1 MLGSTHGTLTTDSR
15 RARAIACGEHPAQ
28 AVHGRPAGAGDLD
41 VSGRP
46 LYAAVPD
53 LDRFFRPE
61 SVAVVGASDTEGRPN
76 TGITRQLLAWS
87 ERVGARLHP
96 VHPTRESVFGIP
108 CAPSVAALPEQ
119 VDLAVLLLSD
129 PLPVIGE
136 LAEAKVKFAVAF
148 ASGFAETGAEGAAA
162 QERLAA
168 AVARADGLRLLGP
181 NTNLNA
187 FERFREDLDGPA
199 IALITQSGHQG
210 RPLFSLQELG
220 IRLSHWAPT
229 GNEADLETAD
239 FISYF
244 AERPEVGAIAAYVEG
259 LKDGRAFLLAADRAA
274 RRGVPV
280 VAVKVG
286 RTETGAR
293 TAASHTGKLTG
304 ADAVVDAAMRQYG
317 VIRVDGLDELQDT
330 ATLLARA
337 RRHRVPDSSASAP
350 SAPASSAPGSAMS
363 SPAASSPAVSRPA
376 LPRPEGVVVYSIS
389 GGTGAHFAD
398 LATEAGLPLP
408 TLSEAKQ
415 AELHQWIPDYLSVA
429 NPVDNGGHP
438 VGDWR
443 GPRILDAIL
452 DDPAVGVLICPIT
465 GPFPP
470 MSDKLAQDLV
480 AAAER
485 TDKLVCVVWGSPVG
499 TEAAYRETLLG
510 SSRVATFRTFANCIT
525 AVRAHLDHTRFTAA
539 YRSPFDEAPRS
550 PSPSFRKAQALMRP
564 GQQLSEHA
572 AKQLL
577 RAYGIRVPREQLVTS
592 AAAAVRAA
600 SLVGYP
606 VVMKASGASIAHK
619 TELGLV
625 KIGLTSASQI
635 RDAYRE
641 LTDIARYEDVSLDG
655 VLVCQMVERGV
666 EMVVGV
672 THDDLFGPT
681 VTVGLGGVLVE
692 VLRDS
697 AVRVP
702 PFGEDQA
709 HAMLAELRGR
719 ALLGGVRGAPP
730 ADVDALVEVV
740 LRVQRMALE
749 LGDQIAELDINPL
762 MVLPRGQGAVAL
774 DALAACR

>member
-1 MLGSTHGTLTTDSR
+1 MLGSTHGTLTTDF
-15 RARAIACGEHPAQ
+15 RARVEACGETPRA
-28 AVHGRPAGAGDLD
+28 AVHSSAAPSADDAVPVD

-46 LYAAVPD
+46 LHADVPD

-61 SVAVVGASDTEGRPN
+61 SVAVIGASDAEGRPN
-76 TGITRQLLAWS
+76 TGITRQLIAWA
-87 ERVGARLHP
+87 ERVGARIHP
-96 VHPTRESVFGIP
+96 VHPTRPTVFGLA
-108 CAPSVAALPEQ
+108 CHASVADLPEQ
-119 VDLAVLLLSD
+119 VDLAVLLVSD
-129 PLPVIGE
+129 PLPVIEE
-136 LAEAKVKFAVAF
+136 LADTKVKFAVAF
-148 ASGFAETGAEGAAA
+148 ASGFAETGGAGAAA

-168 AVARADGLRLLGP
+168 AVQRSGLRLLGP

-187 FERFREDLDGPA
+187 FEEFRDDLDGPA

-210 RPLFSLQELG
+210 RPVYTLQELG

-229 GNEADLETAD
+229 GNEADLETSD

-244 AERPEVGAIAAYVEG
+244 AEQPEVGAIACYVEG
-259 LKDGRAFLLAADRAA
+259 LKDGRSFLLAADRAA
-274 RRGVPV
+274 RNGVPV

-304 ADAVVDAAMRQYG
+304 ADTVVDAAMRQFG

-330 ATLLARA
+330 AALLARA
-337 RRHRVPDSSASAP
+337 RRPKAD
-350 SAPASSAPGSAMS
+350 
-363 SPAASSPAVSRPA
+363 
-376 LPRPEGVVVYSIS
+376 GVVVYSIS
-389 GGTGAHFAD
+389 GGTGAHFSD
-398 LATEAGLPLP
+398 LATEAGLTLP
-408 TLSEAKQ
+408 TLSQAKQ
-415 AELHQWIPDYLSVA
+415 DELHQWIPPYLNVA

-443 GPRILDAIL
+443 GRKIINAIL
-452 DDPAVGVLICPIT
+452 ADPSVGVLICPIT

-480 AAAER
+480 DAAEQ
-485 TDKLVCVVWGSPVG
+485 TDKLICVIWGSPVG
-499 TEAAYRETLLG
+499 TEDAYRTTLLG
-510 SSRVATFRTFANCIT
+510 SSRVATFRTFGNCIT
-525 AVRAHLDHTRFTAA
+525 AVRAYLGHHRFTAG
-539 YRSPFDEAPRS
+539 YRSPFEDAPRT
-550 PSPSFRKAQALMRP
+550 PSPSYRKAQALMRP

-600 SLVGYP
+600 GLVGYP
-606 VVMKASGASIAHK
+606 VVMKASGPQLGHK

-641 LTDIARYEDVSLDG
+641 LTDIARYENVPLDG
-655 VLVCQMVERGV
+655 ILVCQMVERGV

-672 THDDLFGPT
+672 TQDDLFGPT

-692 VLRDS
+692 VLHDA

-709 HAMLAELRGR
+709 RAMLTELRGH
-719 ALLGGVRGAPP
+719 ALLEGVRGAPP
-730 ADVDALVEVV
+730 ADVDALVEVI
-740 LRVQRMALE
+740 LRIQRMALE
-749 LGDQIAELDINPL
+749 FGDELSELDINPL

-774 DALAACR
+774 DALAICR

>member
-15 RARAIACGEHPAQ
+15 RARVIACGEQPSPV
-28 AVHGRPAGAGDLD
+28 VHGRPADVDDLD

-46 LYAAVPD
+46 LYADAPD

-61 SVAVVGASDTEGRPN
+61 SVAVVGASDAEGRPN
-76 TGITRQLLAWS
+76 TGITRQLIAWA

-96 VHPTRESVFGIP
+96 VHPTRQSVFGIP
-108 CAPSVAALPEQ
+108 CSPSLADLPEQ
-119 VDLAVLLLSD
+119 VDLAVLLVGD

-162 QERLAA
+162 QAHLAA
-168 AVARADGLRLLGP
+168 AVRHAGLRLLGP

-187 FERFREDLDGPA
+187 FEKFRDDLDGPA

-210 RPLFSLQELG
+210 RPVFAMQELG
-220 IRLSHWAPT
+220 VRLSHWAPT

-244 AERPEVGAIAAYVEG
+244 SEQPEIGAIACYVEG
-259 LKDGRAFLLAADRAA
+259 LKDGRSFLLAADRAA

-304 ADAVVDAAMRQYG
+304 ADTVVDAAMRQYG

-330 ATLLARA
+330 AALLARA
-337 RRHRVPDSSASAP
+337 RAP
-350 SAPASSAPGSAMS
+350 RA
-363 SPAASSPAVSRPA
+363 
-376 LPRPEGVVVYSIS
+376 EGVVVYSIS

-398 LATEAGLPLP
+398 LATAAGLPLP
-408 TLSEAKQ
+408 NLSAPKQ
-415 AELHQWIPDYLSVA
+415 AELHQWIPEYLSVT

-443 GPRILDAIL
+443 GRKIIDAIL
-452 DDPAVGVLICPIT
+452 ADPEVGVLICPIT

-480 AAAER
+480 DAAEQ

-510 SSRVATFRTFANCIT
+510 SSKVATFRTFANCIT
-525 AVRAHLDHTRFTAA
+525 AVRAYLDHHRFVAS
-539 YRSPFDEAPRS
+539 YRSPFDEAPRT
-550 PSPSFRKAQALMRP
+550 PSPSFRKTQALMRP

-606 VVMKASGASIAHK
+606 VVMKASGAQIAHK

-625 KIGLTSASQI
+625 KIGLTSASQV

-641 LTDIARYEDVSLDG
+641 LTDIARYEGISLDG

-672 THDDLFGPT
+672 THDQLFGPT

-692 VLRDS
+692 VLRDA

-709 HAMLAELRGR
+709 RGMLGELRGR
-719 ALLGGVRGAPP
+719 ALLEGVRGGPP
-730 ADVDALVEVV
+730 VDVDALVEVV
-740 LRVQRMALE
+740 MRVQRMALE
-749 LGDQIAELDINPL
+749 LGDDIAELDINPL

-774 DALAACR
+774 DALVVCR

>member
-1 MLGSTHGTLTTDSR
+1 MLGSTHGTFTTDPR
-15 RARAIACGEHPAQ
+15 RAHVVACGELPPN
-28 AVHGRPAGAGDLD
+28 AVHGRAVTADDLD

-46 LYAAVPD
+46 LYSGVPD
-53 LDRFFRPE
+53 LDRFFRPA
-61 SVAVVGASDTEGRPN
+61 SVAVVGASDAEGRPN
-76 TGITRQLLAWS
+76 TGITRQLIAWA

-96 VHPTRESVFGIP
+96 VHPTRRSVFGLT
-108 CAPSVAALPEQ
+108 CFPSVADLPEQ
-119 VDLAVLLLSD
+119 VDLAVLLVGD
-129 PLPVIGE
+129 PLPVIE
-136 LAEAKVKFAVAF
+136 QLAEEKVRFAVAF
-148 ASGFAETGAEGAAA
+148 ASGFAETGEEGAAA

-168 AVARADGLRLLGP
+168 AVQRSGLRLLGP

-187 FERFREDLDGPA
+187 FEEFREDLEGPA

-210 RPLFSLQELG
+210 RPVFTMQELG
-220 IRLSHWAPT
+220 VRLSHWAPT

-244 AERPEVGAIAAYVEG
+244 AERPEVGAIACYVEG

-293 TAASHTGKLTG
+293 MAASHTGKLTG
-304 ADAVVDAAMRQYG
+304 ADTVVDAAMRQFG

-330 ATLLARA
+330 AACLARA
-337 RRHRVPDSSASAP
+337 RKPKAD
-350 SAPASSAPGSAMS
+350 
-363 SPAASSPAVSRPA
+363 
-376 LPRPEGVVVYSIS
+376 GVVVYSIS
-389 GGTGAHFAD
+389 GGTGAHFSD
-398 LATEAGLPLP
+398 LAAEAGLSLP
-408 TLSEAKQ
+408 TLSAAKQ
-415 AELHQWIPDYLSVA
+415 AELHQWIPEYLNVA

-443 GPRILDAIL
+443 GRKIIDAIL
-452 DDPAVGVLICPIT
+452 DDPEVGVLICPIT

-480 AAAER
+480 DAAEQ

-499 TEAAYRETLLG
+499 TEDAYRTTLLG

-525 AVRAHLDHTRFTAA
+525 AVRAHLDHHRFTAH
-539 YRSPFDEAPRS
+539 YRSPFDEAPRT

-600 SLVGYP
+600 GLVGYP
-606 VVMKASGASIAHK
+606 VVMKASGAQLAHK

-625 KIGLTSASQI
+625 KIGLTSASQV

-641 LTDIARYEDVSLDG
+641 LTDIARYEGVDLDG
-655 VLVCQMVERGV
+655 ILVCQMVERGV

-672 THDDLFGPT
+672 THDPLFGPT

-692 VLRDS
+692 VLRDA

-709 HAMLAELRGR
+709 KAMLSELRGR
-719 ALLGGVRGAPP
+719 ALLDGVRGAAP
-730 ADVDALVEVV
+730 ADIDALVEVV

-749 LGDQIAELDINPL
+749 LGDDIAELDINPL

-774 DALAACR
+774 DALAICR

>member
-28 AVHGRPAGAGDLD
+28 AVHGRPAEAGDLD

-46 LYAAVPD
+46 LYADVPD

-108 CAPSVAALPEQ
+108 CAPSVADLPEQ
-119 VDLAVLLLSD
+119 VDLAVLLVSD
-129 PLPVIGE
+129 PLPLIDE

-187 FERFREDLDGPA
+187 FERFRDDLDGPA

-210 RPLFSLQELG
+210 RPVFSLQELG

-304 ADAVVDAAMRQYG
+304 ADAVVDAAMRQFG

-337 RRHRVPDSSASAP
+337 RRPR
-350 SAPASSAPGSAMS
+350 APG
-363 SPAASSPAVSRPA
+363 PAT
-376 LPRPEGVVVYSIS
+376 PRAEGVVVYSIS

-415 AELHQWIPDYLSVA
+415 AELHQWIPDYLNVA

-525 AVRAHLDHTRFTAA
+525 AVRAHLDHTRFTSA

-550 PSPSFRKAQALMRP
+550 PSPSFRKAKALMRP

-606 VVMKASGASIAHK
+606 MVMKASGARIAHK

-625 KIGLTSASQI
+625 KVGLTSASQI

-702 PFGEDQA
+702 PFAEDQA

-719 ALLGGVRGAPP
+719 ALLDGVRGAPP

-749 LGDQIAELDINPL
+749 LGDEIAELDINPL

-774 DALAACR
+774 DALAVCR

>member
-1 MLGSTHGTLTTDSR
+1 MLGSTHGTLTTDF
-15 RARAIACGEHPAQ
+15 RARVVACGEQPAPG
-28 AVHGRPAGAGDLD
+28 AVHGRAAGEGDLD

-46 LYAAVPD
+46 LYADVPD

-61 SVAVVGASDTEGRPN
+61 SVAVVGASDAEGRPN
-76 TGITRQLLAWS
+76 TGITRQLIGWAQ
-87 ERVGARLHP
+87 RVGARIHP
-96 VHPTRESVFGIP
+96 VHPTRESVFGLP
-108 CAPSVAALPEQ
+108 CVPSVSDLPEQ
-119 VDLAVLLLSD
+119 VDLAVLLVGD
-129 PLPVIGE
+129 PLPVIEE

-148 ASGFAETGAEGAAA
+148 ASGFAETGEQGAAA
-162 QERLAA
+162 QDRLAT
-168 AVARADGLRLLGP
+168 AVKRSGLRLLGP

-187 FERFREDLDGPA
+187 FEKFRDDLDGPA

-210 RPLFSLQELG
+210 RPVFTLQELG
-220 IRLSHWAPT
+220 VRLSHWAPT
-229 GNEADLETAD
+229 GNEADLETSD

-244 AERPEVGAIAAYVEG
+244 AERPEVGAIACYVEG
-259 LKDGRAFLLAADRAA
+259 LKDGRSFLLAADRAA
-274 RRGVPV
+274 RAGVPV

-286 RTETGAR
+286 RTEAGAR
-293 TAASHTGKLTG
+293 MAASHTGKLTG
-304 ADAVVDAAMRQYG
+304 ADDVVDAAMRQYG
-317 VIRVDGLDELQDT
+317 VIRVDGLDQLQDT
-330 ATLLARA
+330 AALLARA
-337 RRHRVPDSSASAP
+337 RKPLAD
-350 SAPASSAPGSAMS
+350 
-363 SPAASSPAVSRPA
+363 
-376 LPRPEGVVVYSIS
+376 GVVVYSIS
-389 GGTGAHFAD
+389 GGTGAHFSD
-398 LATEAGLPLP
+398 LATAAGLHLP
-408 TLSEAKQ
+408 TLSPAKQ
-415 AELHQWIPDYLSVA
+415 DQLHEWIPDYLNVA

-443 GPRILDAIL
+443 GRKIIDAIL
-452 DDPAVGVLICPIT
+452 ADPSVGVLICPIT

-480 AAAER
+480 DAAEQ
-485 TDKLVCVVWGSPVG
+485 TDKLVCVVWGSPLG

-510 SSRVATFRTFANCIT
+510 SDRVATFRTFANCIG
-525 AVRAHLDHTRFTAA
+525 AVRAYLSHHRFTTG
-539 YRSPFDEAPRS
+539 YRSPFDEAPRV

-600 SLVGYP
+600 GLVGYP
-606 VVMKASGASIAHK
+606 VVMKASGARLAHK

-625 KIGLTSASQI
+625 KVGLTSASQI

-641 LTDIARYEDVSLDG
+641 LTDVARYEGVDLDG
-655 VLVCQMVERGV
+655 ILVCQMVERGV

-672 THDDLFGPT
+672 SHDSLFGPT

-692 VLRDS
+692 VLGDS

-702 PFGEDQA
+702 PFGEQQA
-709 HAMLAELRGR
+709 RDMLGELRGR
-719 ALLGGVRGAPP
+719 ALLEGVRGGPP
-730 ADVDALVEVV
+730 LDVDALVEVV

-749 LGDQIAELDINPL
+749 LGGELAELDINPI

-774 DALAACR
+774 DALAICR

>member
-15 RARAIACGEHPAQ
+15 RARVIACGEQRPGPV
-28 AVHGRPAGAGDLD
+28 VHDRVDDLD

-46 LYAAVPD
+46 LYAEVPD
-53 LDRFFRPE
+53 LTRFFRPE
-61 SVAVVGASDTEGRPN
+61 SVAVIGASDAEGRPN
-76 TGITRQLLAWS
+76 TGITRQLLAWA
-87 ERVGARLHP
+87 ERVGARVYP
-96 VHPTRESVFGIP
+96 VHPTRPSVFGIP
-108 CAPSVAALPEQ
+108 CAASVAELPPGQ
-119 VDLAVLLLSD
+119 VDLAVLLVAD
-129 PLPVIGE
+129 PLPMIGE
-136 LAEAKVKFAVAF
+136 LADAKVRFAVAF
-148 ASGFAETGAEGAAA
+148 ASGFAETGEAGAEA
-162 QERLAA
+162 QQRLAD
-168 AVARADGLRLLGP
+168 AVRRSGIRLLGP

-187 FERFREDLDGPA
+187 FEHFREDLTGPA

-210 RPLFSLQELG
+210 RPVFSLQELG
-220 IRLSHWAPT
+220 VRLSHWAPT

-239 FISYF
+239 FLSWF
-244 AERPEVGAIAAYVEG
+244 AEQPEVGAIAAYVEG

-274 RRGVPV
+274 RCGVPV

-304 ADAVVDAAMRQYG
+304 ADDVVDAAMRQFG
-317 VIRVDGLDELQDT
+317 VVRVDGLDELQDT

-337 RRHRVPDSSASAP
+337 RAP
-350 SAPASSAPGSAMS
+350 LAD
-363 SPAASSPAVSRPA
+363 
-376 LPRPEGVVVYSIS
+376 GVAVYSIS
-389 GGTGAHFAD
+389 GGTGAHAAD
-398 LATEAGLPLP
+398 LATAAGLRLP
-408 TLSEAKQ
+408 RLPEAKQ
-415 AELHQWIPDYLSVA
+415 AELHQWIPEYLSVA

-438 VGDWR
+438 VGDRR
-443 GPRILDAIL
+443 GRKIIDAIL
-452 DDPAVGVLICPIT
+452 ADPSIGVLICPVT

-470 MSDKLAQDLV
+470 LSDKLVRDLTD
-480 AAAER
+480 AAEE

-499 TEAAYRETLLG
+499 TEAAYREVLLG
-510 SSRVATFRTFANCIT
+510 STRVATFRTLGNCLK
-525 AVRAHLDHTRFTAA
+525 AVRAWLDHHRFVSD
-539 YRSPFDEAPRS
+539 YRSPFDEAPRT
-550 PSPSFRKAQALMRP
+550 PSPSFRKAEALMRP
-564 GQQLSEHA
+564 GQQLSEHG

-600 SLVGYP
+600 AQVGYP
-606 VVMKASGASIAHK
+606 VVMKASGARIAHK

-625 KIGLTSASQI
+625 KIGLTSASQV

-641 LTDIARYEDVSLDG
+641 LTDIARYDGVALDG
-655 VLVCQMVERGV
+655 ILVCQMVEQGV
-666 EMVVGV
+666 EMVLGM

-692 VLRDS
+692 VLHDA

-709 HAMLAELRGR
+709 RAMLTELRGR
-719 ALLGGVRGAPP
+719 ALLDGVRGRPP
-730 ADVDALVEVV
+730 ADREALVEVI

-749 LGDQIAELDINPL
+749 LGEFVSELDINPL

-774 DALAACR
+774 DALVVCR

>member
-1 MLGSTHGTLTTDSR
+1 MLGSTHGTLTTDF
-15 RARAIACGEHPAQ
+15 RARVEACGETPRT
-28 AVHGRPAGAGDLD
+28 AVHSTAAPSASDTVAVD

-46 LYAAVPD
+46 LHADVPD

-61 SVAVVGASDTEGRPN
+61 SVAVIGASDAEGRPN
-76 TGITRQLLAWS
+76 TGITRQLIAWA
-87 ERVGARLHP
+87 ERVGARIHP
-96 VHPTRESVFGIP
+96 VHPTRPTVFGLA
-108 CAPSVAALPEQ
+108 CHASVADLPEQ
-119 VDLAVLLLSD
+119 VDLAVLLVGD
-129 PLPVIGE
+129 PLPVIEE

-148 ASGFAETGAEGAAA
+148 ASGFAETGDAGAAA
-162 QERLAA
+162 QDRLAA
-168 AVARADGLRLLGP
+168 AVRRSGLRLLGP

-187 FERFREDLDGPA
+187 FEEFRDDLDGPA

-210 RPLFSLQELG
+210 RPVYTLQELG

-229 GNEADLETAD
+229 GNEADLETSD

-244 AERPEVGAIAAYVEG
+244 AEQPEVGAIACYVEG
-259 LKDGRAFLLAADRAA
+259 LKDGRSFLLAADRAA
-274 RRGVPV
+274 RNGVPV

-304 ADAVVDAAMRQYG
+304 ADTVVDAAMRQFG

-330 ATLLARA
+330 AALLARA
-337 RRHRVPDSSASAP
+337 RTPQAD
-350 SAPASSAPGSAMS
+350 
-363 SPAASSPAVSRPA
+363 
-376 LPRPEGVVVYSIS
+376 GVVVYSIS
-389 GGTGAHFAD
+389 GGTGAHFSD
-398 LATEAGLPLP
+398 LATEAGLSLP
-408 TLSEAKQ
+408 TLSPAKQ
-415 AELHQWIPDYLSVA
+415 DELHQWIPQYLNVA

-443 GPRILDAIL
+443 GRKIIDAIL
-452 DDPAVGVLICPIT
+452 ADPSVGVLICPIT

-470 MSDKLAQDLV
+470 MSDRLAQDLV
-480 AAAER
+480 DAAEQ
-485 TDKLVCVVWGSPVG
+485 TDKLICVVWGSPVG
-499 TEAAYRETLLG
+499 TEEAYRTTLLG
-510 SSRVATFRTFANCIT
+510 SSRVATFRTFGNCIT
-525 AVRAHLDHTRFTAA
+525 AVRAYLGHHRFTAA
-539 YRSPFDEAPRS
+539 YRSPFEDAPRT
-550 PSPSFRKAQALMRP
+550 PSPSYRKAQALMRP

-600 SLVGYP
+600 GLVGYP
-606 VVMKASGASIAHK
+606 VVMKASGPQLAHK

-641 LTDIARYEDVSLDG
+641 LTDIARYENVPLDG
-655 VLVCQMVERGV
+655 ILVCQMVERGV

-672 THDDLFGPT
+672 TQDDLFGPT

-692 VLRDS
+692 VLHDA

-709 HAMLAELRGR
+709 RAMLTELRGH
-719 ALLGGVRGAPP
+719 ALLEGVRGAPP

-749 LGDQIAELDINPL
+749 LGGSLAELDVNPL

-774 DALAACR
+774 DALAVCR

>member
-1 MLGSTHGTLTTDSR
+1 MLGSTHGTFTTDL
-15 RARAIACGEHPAQ
+15 RARVVACGEHSGSPGA
-28 AVHGRPAGAGDLD
+28 AVHGVTAVEGDLD

-46 LYAAVPD
+46 LHAPVPD
-53 LDRFFRPE
+53 LDRFFRPG
-61 SVAVVGASDTEGRPN
+61 SVAVVGASDAEGRPN
-76 TGITRQLLAWS
+76 TGITRQLIAWA
-87 ERVGARLHP
+87 ERVGARLVP
-96 VHPTRESVFGIP
+96 VHPTRTTVFGID
-108 CAPSVAALPEQ
+108 CVPSVGALAEP
-119 VDLAVLLLSD
+119 VDLAVLLVAD
-129 PLPVIGE
+129 PLPVIEE
-136 LAEAKVKFAVAF
+136 LAEAKVRFAVAF
-148 ASGFAETGAEGAAA
+148 ASGFAETGGEGAAA
-162 QERLAA
+162 QERLAD
-168 AVARADGLRLLGP
+168 AVRRSGIRLLGP

-187 FERFREDLDGPA
+187 FERFRDDLEGPA

-210 RPLFSLQELG
+210 RPVHTLQELG
-220 IRLSHWAPT
+220 VRLSHWAPT

-244 AERPEVGAIAAYVEG
+244 ATRPEVGAIACYVEG
-259 LKDGRAFLLAADRAA
+259 LKDGRSFLLAADRAA
-274 RRGVPV
+274 RQRVPV

-293 TAASHTGKLTG
+293 MAASHTGKLTG
-304 ADAVVDAAMRQYG
+304 ADQVVDAAMRQFG

-330 ATLLARA
+330 AALLARA
-337 RRHRVPDSSASAP
+337 RKPVAD
-350 SAPASSAPGSAMS
+350 
-363 SPAASSPAVSRPA
+363 
-376 LPRPEGVVVYSIS
+376 GVVVYSIS
-389 GGTGAHFAD
+389 GGTGAHFSD
-398 LATEAGLPLP
+398 LATAAGLRLP
-408 TLSEAKQ
+408 TLPQAKQ
-415 AELHQWIPDYLSVA
+415 DELHQWIPDYLDVA

-443 GPRILDAIL
+443 GRKIIDAIL
-452 DDPAVGVLICPIT
+452 ADPAVGVLICPIT

-480 AAAER
+480 EAAEV

-510 SSRVATFRTFANCIT
+510 SSRVATFRTFSNCIG
-525 AVRAHLDHTRFTAA
+525 AVKAYLDHHRFTTA
-539 YRSPFDEAPRS
+539 YRSPFDEAPRT
-550 PSPSFRKAQALMRP
+550 PSPSFRKAKALMRP
-564 GQQLSEHA
+564 GRQLSEHA

-600 SLVGYP
+600 GLVGYP
-606 VVMKASGASIAHK
+606 VVMKASGAQLAHK

-625 KIGLTSASQI
+625 KVGLTSASQV

-641 LTDIARYEDVSLDG
+641 LTDIARYEGVDLDG
-655 VLVCQMVERGV
+655 ILVCQMVGRGV

-672 THDDLFGPT
+672 TRDPLFGPT

-692 VLRDS
+692 VLDDA

-709 HAMLAELRGR
+709 RDMLGELRGQ
-719 ALLGGVRGAPP
+719 ALLKGVRGAPP

-749 LGDQIAELDINPL
+749 LDGDLAELDINPL

-774 DALAACR
+774 DALAVCR

>member
-1 MLGSTHGTLTTDSR
+1 MLGSTHGTFTSDL
-15 RARAIACGEHPAQ
+15 RARVVACGEQPAGGRA
-28 AVHGRPAGAGDLD
+28 AVHGTAAVEGDTD

-46 LYAAVPD
+46 LHAPVPD
-53 LDRFFRPE
+53 LDRLFRPE
-61 SVAVVGASDTEGRPN
+61 VVAVVGASDTEGRPH
-76 TGITRQLLAWS
+76 TGITRQLIDWAG
-87 ERVGARLHP
+87 RVGARVVP
-96 VHPTRESVFGIP
+96 VHPTRTTVFGID
-108 CAPSVAALPEQ
+108 CVPSVTELEARGAS
-119 VDLAVLLLSD
+119 VDLAVLLVAD
-129 PLPVIGE
+129 PLPVVEE
-136 LAEAKVKFAVAF
+136 LAATKVKFAVAF

-162 QERLAA
+162 QERLTA
-168 AVARADGLRLLGP
+168 AVTRTASAGSGLRLLGP

-187 FERFREDLDGPA
+187 FERFRDDLEGPA

-210 RPLFSLQELG
+210 RPVFALQELG
-220 IRLSHWAPT
+220 VRLSHWAPT

-239 FISYF
+239 FLSYF
-244 AERPEVGAIAAYVEG
+244 AHRPEVGAIACYVEG
-259 LKDGRAFLLAADRAA
+259 LKDGRSFLLAADQAA

-304 ADAVVDAAMRQYG
+304 ADRVVDAAMRQFG
-317 VIRVDGLDELQDT
+317 VIRVDGLDQLQDT

-337 RRHRVPDSSASAP
+337 RRPVAD
-350 SAPASSAPGSAMS
+350 
-363 SPAASSPAVSRPA
+363 
-376 LPRPEGVVVYSIS
+376 GVVVYSIS

-398 LATEAGLPLP
+398 LATAAGLRLP
-408 TLSEAKQ
+408 VLSPARQ
-415 AELHQWIPDYLSVA
+415 DELHQWIPEYLSVA

-443 GPRILDAIL
+443 GPKIIDAIL
-452 DDPAVGVLICPIT
+452 ADPEVGVLICPIT

-470 MSDKLAQDLV
+470 MSDKLARDLV
-480 AAAER
+480 DAAER

-499 TEAAYRETLLG
+499 TEDAYRTTLLG
-510 SSRVATFRTFANCIT
+510 SSRVATFRTFGNCVT
-525 AVRAHLDHTRFTAA
+525 AVTAYLDHHRFSTG
-539 YRSPFDEAPRS
+539 YRSPFDEAPRT
-550 PSPSFRKAQALMRP
+550 PSPSLRKAQALLRP
-564 GQQLSEHA
+564 GERLSEHA

-600 SLVGYP
+600 GLVGYP
-606 VVMKASGASIAHK
+606 VVMKASGTRIAHK

-625 KIGLTSASQI
+625 RVGLTSASQV
-635 RDAYRE
+635 RDVYKE
-641 LTDIARYEDVSLDG
+641 LTDIARYEEIDLDG
-655 VLVCQMVERGV
+655 ILVCQMVGRGV

-672 THDDLFGPT
+672 GRDELFGPT

-692 VLRDS
+692 VLDDV

-702 PFGEDQA
+702 PFGEREARD
-709 HAMLAELRGR
+709 MLAELRGR
-719 ALLGGVRGAPP
+719 ALLDGVRGAPP

-749 LGDQIAELDINPL
+749 LDGEMAELDINPL

-774 DALAACR
+774 DALAVCR

>member
-1 MLGSTHGTLTTDSR
+1 MLGSTHGTLTTDF
-15 RARAIACGEHPAQ
+15 RARVEACGETPRT
-28 AVHGRPAGAGDLD
+28 AVHSSAAPSADDAIPVD

-46 LYAAVPD
+46 LHADVPD

-61 SVAVVGASDTEGRPN
+61 SVAVIGASDAEGRPN
-76 TGITRQLLAWS
+76 TGITRQLIAWAD
-87 ERVGARLHP
+87 RVGARIHP
-96 VHPTRESVFGIP
+96 VHPSRPTVFGLA
-108 CAPSVAALPEQ
+108 CHSSVADLPEQ
-119 VDLAVLLLSD
+119 VDLAVLLVSD
-129 PLPVIGE
+129 PLPVIEE
-136 LAEAKVKFAVAF
+136 LAETKVKFAVAF
-148 ASGFAETGAEGAAA
+148 ASGFAETGGAGAAA

-168 AVARADGLRLLGP
+168 AVRRSGLRLLGP

-187 FERFREDLDGPA
+187 FEEFRDDLDGPA

-210 RPLFSLQELG
+210 RPVYTLQELG
-220 IRLSHWAPT
+220 VRLSHWAPT
-229 GNEADLETAD
+229 GNEADLETSD

-244 AERPEVGAIAAYVEG
+244 AEQPEVGAIACYVEG
-259 LKDGRAFLLAADRAA
+259 LKDGRSFLLAADRAA
-274 RRGVPV
+274 RNGVPV

-304 ADAVVDAAMRQYG
+304 ADTVVDAAMRQFG

-330 ATLLARA
+330 AALLARA
-337 RRHRVPDSSASAP
+337 RR
-350 SAPASSAPGSAMS
+350 
-363 SPAASSPAVSRPA
+363 
-376 LPRPEGVVVYSIS
+376 PRTDGVVVYSIS
-389 GGTGAHFAD
+389 GGTGAHFSD
-398 LATEAGLPLP
+398 LATEAGLTLP
-408 TLSEAKQ
+408 TLSQAKQ
-415 AELHQWIPDYLSVA
+415 DELHQWIPPYLNVA

-443 GPRILDAIL
+443 GRKIIDAIL
-452 DDPAVGVLICPIT
+452 ADPSVGVLICPIT

-470 MSDKLAQDLV
+470 MSDRLAQDLV
-480 AAAER
+480 DAAEQ
-485 TDKLVCVVWGSPVG
+485 TDKLVCVIWGSPVG
-499 TEAAYRETLLG
+499 TEDAYRTTLLG
-510 SSRVATFRTFANCIT
+510 SSRVATFRTFGNCIT
-525 AVRAHLDHTRFTAA
+525 AVRAYLGHHRFTAR
-539 YRSPFDEAPRS
+539 YRSPFEDAPRT
-550 PSPSFRKAQALMRP
+550 PSPSYRKAQALMRP

-600 SLVGYP
+600 GLVGYP
-606 VVMKASGASIAHK
+606 VVMKASGPQLGHK

-641 LTDIARYEDVSLDG
+641 LTDIARYENVPLDG
-655 VLVCQMVERGV
+655 ILVCQMVERGV

-672 THDDLFGPT
+672 TQDDLFGPT

-692 VLRDS
+692 VLHDA

-709 HAMLAELRGR
+709 RAMLRELRGH
-719 ALLGGVRGAPP
+719 ALLEGVRGAPP
-730 ADVDALVEVV
+730 ADVDALVEVI
-740 LRVQRMALE
+740 LRIQRMALE
-749 LGDQIAELDINPL
+749 FGGELAELDINPL

-774 DALAACR
+774 DALAICR

>member
-1 MLGSTHGTLTTDSR
+1 MLGSTYGTFTSDPR
-15 RARAIACGEHPAQ
+15 RARAVACGSLPA
-28 AVHGRPAGAGDLD
+28 ATVHGRAATAGDLD

-46 LYAAVPD
+46 LYADAPD
-53 LDRFFRPE
+53 LDRLFRPE
-61 SVAVVGASDTEGRPN
+61 SLAVIGASDTEGRPN
-76 TGITRQLLAWS
+76 TGVTRQLVAWA

-96 VHPTRESVFGIP
+96 VHPTRPAVFGIP
-108 CAPSVAALPEQ
+108 CARGVADLPEP
-119 VDLAVLLLSD
+119 VDVAVLLVSD
-129 PLPVIGE
+129 PLPLVEE
-136 LAEAKVKFAVAF
+136 LAEAKAKFAVAF
-148 ASGFAETGAEGAAA
+148 ASGFAETGAAGAAA

-168 AVARADGLRLLGP
+168 AVGRSGLRLLGP

-187 FERFREDLDGPA
+187 FEEFREDLEGPA

-210 RPLFSLQELG
+210 RPVFTLQELG
-220 IRLSHWAPT
+220 VRLSHWAPT

-239 FISYF
+239 FIAYF

-304 ADAVVDAAMRQYG
+304 ADTVVDAAMRQFG

-330 ATLLARA
+330 STLLARA
-337 RRHRVPDSSASAP
+337 RP
-350 SAPASSAPGSAMS
+350 
-363 SPAASSPAVSRPA
+363 
-376 LPRPEGVVVYSIS
+376 PRADGVAVYSIS

-398 LATEAGLPLP
+398 LATAAGLRLP
-408 TLSEAKQ
+408 PLSEARQ
-415 AELHQWIPDYLSVA
+415 DELHQWIPHYLNVA

-443 GPRILDAIL
+443 GRKIIDSLL
-452 DDPAVGVLICPIT
+452 SDPSIGVLICPIT

-470 MSDKLAQDLV
+470 LSDKLARDLV
-480 AAAER
+480 AAAEE
-485 TDKLVCVVWGSPVG
+485 TDKLICVVWGSPVA
-499 TEAAYRETLLG
+499 TEDAYRTTLLG
-510 SSRVATFRTFANCIT
+510 SSRVATFRTFANCIK
-525 AVRAHLDHTRFTAA
+525 AVRAYLDHHRFTAS
-539 YRSPFDEAPRS
+539 YRSPFDAAPRTA
-550 PSPSFRKAQALMRP
+550 SPSFRKAQALMRP

-600 SLVGYP
+600 GLVGYP
-606 VVMKASGASIAHK
+606 VVMKASGARIAHK

-625 KIGLTSASQI
+625 KVGLTSASQV
-635 RDAYRE
+635 RDAYRD
-641 LTDIARYEDVSLDG
+641 LTDTARYEGIELDG
-655 VLVCQMVERGV
+655 VLVCQMVQRGV
-666 EMVVGV
+666 EMVVGISQ
-672 THDDLFGPT
+672 DDLFGPT

-692 VLRDS
+692 VLHDTS
-697 AVRVP
+697 VRVP

-709 HAMLAELRGR
+709 RTMLDELRGR
-719 ALLGGVRGAPP
+719 PLLSGTRGAPP
-730 ADVDALVEVV
+730 ADLDALVEVI
-740 LRVQRMALE
+740 LRVQRMSLE
-749 LGDQIAELDINPL
+749 LTDQLSELDINPL
-762 MVLPRGQGAVAL
+762 MVLPQGQGAVAL
-774 DALAACR
+774 DALAHCAP

>member
-15 RARAIACGEHPAQ
+15 RARVIACGEQPAP
-28 AVHGRPAGAGDLD
+28 AVHGRPTATDDLD

-46 LYAAVPD
+46 LYAGVPD

-61 SVAVVGASDTEGRPN
+61 SVAVVGASDAEGRPN
-76 TGITRQLLAWS
+76 TGITRQLLAWA

-96 VHPTRESVFGIP
+96 VHPTRESVFGLP
-108 CAPSVAALPEQ
+108 CVPSVAELPDQ
-119 VDLAVLLLSD
+119 VDLAVLLVSD
-129 PLPVIGE
+129 PLPVIE
-136 LAEAKVKFAVAF
+136 QLAETKVRFAVAF
-148 ASGFAETGAEGAAA
+148 ASGFAETGAVGAAA
-162 QERLAA
+162 QARLAD
-168 AVARADGLRLLGP
+168 AVQRSGLRSGLRLLGP

-187 FERFREDLDGPA
+187 FEEFRTDLDEQA

-210 RPLFSLQELG
+210 RPVFTLQELG
-220 IRLSHWAPT
+220 IRVSHWAPT
-229 GNEADLETAD
+229 GNEADLESAD

-244 AERPEVGAIAAYVEG
+244 SEQPEVGAIACYVEG
-259 LKDGRAFLLAADRAA
+259 LKDGRSFLLAADRAA

-286 RTETGAR
+286 RTETGVR

-317 VIRVDGLDELQDT
+317 VVRVDGLDELQDT
-330 ATLLARA
+330 AALLARA
-337 RRHRVPDSSASAP
+337 RPP
-350 SAPASSAPGSAMS
+350 SAD
-363 SPAASSPAVSRPA
+363 
-376 LPRPEGVVVYSIS
+376 GVAVYSIS
-389 GGTGAHFAD
+389 GGTGAHFSD
-398 LATEAGLPLP
+398 LATAAGLRLP
-408 TLSEAKQ
+408 ALTPAKQ
-415 AELHQWIPDYLSVA
+415 AELHQWIPEYLDVT
-429 NPVDNGGHP
+429 NPIDNGGHP

-443 GPRILDAIL
+443 GRKIIDAIL
-452 DDPAVGVLICPIT
+452 ADPAVGVLICPIT

-470 MSDKLAQDLV
+470 MSDKLARDLV
-480 AAAER
+480 DAAEE

-499 TEAAYRETLLG
+499 TEPAYRETLLG

-525 AVRAHLDHTRFTAA
+525 AVRAHLEHARFTAS
-539 YRSPFDEAPRS
+539 YRSPFDEAPRT
-550 PSPSFRKAQALMRP
+550 PSPSCRKAQALMRP
-564 GQQLSEHA
+564 GSRLSEHA

-592 AAAAVRAA
+592 AAASVRAA
-600 SLVGYP
+600 GLVGYP
-606 VVMKASGASIAHK
+606 VVMKASGARLAHK

-625 KIGLTSASQI
+625 KIGLTSASQV

-655 VLVCQMVERGV
+655 VLVCQMVEPGV

-692 VLRDS
+692 VLRDT

-709 HAMLAELRGR
+709 RSMLDELRGR
-719 ALLGGVRGAPP
+719 ALLDGVRGRPP
-730 ADVDALVEVV
+730 ADLDALVEVI

-749 LGDQIAELDINPL
+749 LDTELSELDINPL

-774 DALAACR
+774 DALASCR

>member
-15 RARAIACGEHPAQ
+15 RARAIACGEHPTQ
-28 AVHGRPAGAGDLD
+28 VVHGRPAEAGDLD

-46 LYAAVPD
+46 LYADVPD

-108 CAPSVAALPEQ
+108 CAPSVADLPEQ

-129 PLPVIGE
+129 PLPVIDE

-148 ASGFAETGAEGAAA
+148 ASGFAETGEEGAAA

-187 FERFREDLDGPA
+187 FEHFRDDLDGPA

-210 RPLFSLQELG
+210 RPVFSLQELG

-304 ADAVVDAAMRQYG
+304 ADAVVDAAMRQFG

-337 RRHRVPDSSASAP
+337 RRPRTPDSTTPDSTTL
-350 SAPASSAPGSAMS
+350 GSA
-363 SPAASSPAVSRPA
+363 A
-376 LPRPEGVVVYSIS
+376 PRPEGVVVYSIS

-408 TLSEAKQ
+408 MLSEAKQ

-525 AVRAHLDHTRFTAA
+525 AVRAHLDHTRFTSA

-550 PSPSFRKAQALMRP
+550 PSPSFRKAKALMRP

-606 VVMKASGASIAHK
+606 VVMKASGARIAHK

-625 KIGLTSASQI
+625 KMGLTSASQI

-702 PFGEDQA
+702 PFAEDQA

-719 ALLGGVRGAPP
+719 ALLDGVRGAPP

-749 LGDQIAELDINPL
+749 LGDEIAELDINPL

-774 DALAACR
+774 DALAVCR

>member
-1 MLGSTHGTLTTDSR
+1 MLGSTYGTFTTDPR
-15 RARAIACGEHPAQ
+15 RARVVACGEAPAP
-28 AVHGRPAGAGDLD
+28 AVHGHAATADDLD

-46 LYAAVPD
+46 LHADIPD

-61 SVAVVGASDTEGRPN
+61 AVAVIGASDADGRPN
-76 TGITRQLLAWS
+76 TGITRQLMDWA
-87 ERVGARLHP
+87 ERGGARLYP
-96 VHPTRESVFGIP
+96 VHPTRRSVFGTR
-108 CAPSVAALPEQ
+108 CFPSVADLPEQ
-119 VDLAVLLLSD
+119 VDLAVLLVSD
-129 PLPVIGE
+129 PLPVIEE

-148 ASGFAETGAEGAAA
+148 ASGFAETGEEGAAA
-162 QERLAA
+162 QARLAA
-168 AVARADGLRLLGP
+168 AVERSGLRLLGP

-187 FERFREDLDGPA
+187 FEKFRDDLEGPA

-210 RPLFSLQELG
+210 RPVFTMQEIG
-220 IRLSHWAPT
+220 VRLSHWAPT
-229 GNEADLETAD
+229 GNEADLETSD

-244 AERPEVGAIAAYVEG
+244 AERPEVGAIACYVEG
-259 LKDGRAFLLAADRAA
+259 LKDGRSFLLAADRAA
-274 RRGVPV
+274 QRGVPV

-293 TAASHTGKLTG
+293 MAASHTGKLTG
-304 ADAVVDAAMRQYG
+304 ADTVVDAAMRQYG

-330 ATLLARA
+330 SALLARA
-337 RRHRVPDSSASAP
+337 KPPKA
-350 SAPASSAPGSAMS
+350 
-363 SPAASSPAVSRPA
+363 
-376 LPRPEGVVVYSIS
+376 EGVVVYSIS
-389 GGTGAHFAD
+389 GGTGAHFSD
-398 LATEAGLPLP
+398 LATEAGLRLPPL
-408 TLSEAKQ
+408 SDAKQ
-415 AELHQWIPDYLSVA
+415 TELHQWIPDYLNVA

-443 GPRILDAIL
+443 GRKIIDAIL
-452 DDPAVGVLICPIT
+452 DDPEVGVLICPIT

-480 AAAER
+480 DAAEQ

-499 TEAAYRETLLG
+499 TEEAYRSTLLG

-525 AVRAHLDHTRFTAA
+525 AVRAYLDHHRFTAR
-539 YRSPFDEAPRS
+539 YRSPFAEAPRTA
-550 PSPSFRKAQALMRP
+550 SPSFRKAQALMRP

-600 SLVGYP
+600 GLVGYP
-606 VVMKASGASIAHK
+606 VVMKASGARLAHK
-619 TELGLV
+619 SELGLV
-625 KIGLTSASQI
+625 KVGLTSASQV

-641 LTDIARYEDVSLDG
+641 LTDIARYEGIALDG
-655 VLVCQMVERGV
+655 VLVCQMVARGV

-672 THDDLFGPT
+672 TQDDLFGPT

-692 VLRDS
+692 VLRDV

-702 PFGEDQA
+702 PFGESQA
-709 HAMLAELRGR
+709 SAMLSELRGR
-719 ALLGGVRGAPP
+719 ALLDGVRGAPP
-730 ADVDALVEVV
+730 ADVDALIEVV

-749 LGDQIAELDINPL
+749 LGDDLAELDINPL
-762 MVLPRGQGAVAL
+762 MVLPQGQGAVAL
-774 DALAACR
+774 DALAVCR

>member
-1 MLGSTHGTLTTDSR
+1 MLGSTHGTLTTDF
-15 RARAIACGEHPAQ
+15 RARVVACGEEPHA
-28 AVHGRPAGAGDLD
+28 AVHSMAAAAAEGDLD

-46 LYAAVPD
+46 LHAPVPD
-53 LDRFFRPE
+53 LDRFFRPR

-76 TGITRQLLAWS
+76 TGITRQLIAWA

-96 VHPTRESVFGIP
+96 VHPTRTTVFGRD
-108 CAPSVAALPEQ
+108 CFPSVAELPEE
-119 VDLAVLLLSD
+119 VDLAVLLVGD
-129 PLPVIGE
+129 PLPVIEE
-136 LAEAKVKFAVAF
+136 LAQAKVRFAVAF

-162 QERLAA
+162 QARLAA
-168 AVARADGLRLLGP
+168 AVERSGLRLLGP

-187 FERFREDLDGPA
+187 FEEFREDLEGPA

-210 RPLFSLQELG
+210 RPVYTLQELG
-220 IRLSHWAPT
+220 VRLSHWAPT

-239 FISYF
+239 FIAYF
-244 AERPEVGAIAAYVEG
+244 SQQPEVGAIACYVEG
-259 LKDGRAFLLAADRAA
+259 LKDGRSFLLAADRAA
-274 RRGVPV
+274 RAGVPV

-286 RTETGAR
+286 RTEAGAR
-293 TAASHTGKLTG
+293 MAASHTGKLTG
-304 ADAVVDAAMRQYG
+304 ADQVVDAAMRQFG

-330 ATLLARA
+330 AALLARA
-337 RRHRVPDSSASAP
+337 RT
-350 SAPASSAPGSAMS
+350 
-363 SPAASSPAVSRPA
+363 
-376 LPRPEGVVVYSIS
+376 PRAEGVVVYSIS
-389 GGTGAHFAD
+389 GGTGAHFSD
-398 LATEAGLPLP
+398 LATDAGLSLP
-408 TLSEAKQ
+408 VLSEAKQ
-415 AELHQWIPDYLSVA
+415 AELHTWIPDYLNVA

-443 GPRILDAIL
+443 GRKIIDAIL
-452 DDPAVGVLICPIT
+452 ADPEVGVLICPIT

-480 AAAER
+480 DAAET

-499 TEAAYRETLLG
+499 TEEAYRTTLLG
-510 SSRVATFRTFANCIT
+510 SSRVATFRTFGNCIT
-525 AVRAHLDHTRFTAA
+525 AVKAYLDHHRFAA
-539 YRSPFDEAPRS
+539 SYRSPFDEAPRT

-564 GQQLSEHA
+564 GHQLSEHA

-600 SLVGYP
+600 GLVGYP
-606 VVMKASGASIAHK
+606 VVMKASGARLAHK

-625 KIGLTSASQI
+625 KVGLTSASQV

-641 LTDIARYEDVSLDG
+641 LTDIARYEGIELDG
-655 VLVCQMVERGV
+655 ILVCQMVERGV
-666 EMVVGV
+666 EMMVGV
-672 THDDLFGPT
+672 THDPLFGPT

-692 VLRDS
+692 VLHDA

-709 HAMLAELRGR
+709 RAMLGELRGR
-719 ALLGGVRGAPP
+719 ALLEGVRGGAPV
-730 ADVDALVEVV
+730 DVDALVEVV

-749 LGDQIAELDINPL
+749 LGDDLSELDINPL
-762 MVLPRGQGAVAL
+762 MVLGRGQGAVAL
-774 DALAACR
+774 DALAVCR

>member
-15 RARAIACGEHPAQ
+15 RARVIACGEQPGP
-28 AVHGRPAGAGDLD
+28 AVHGRPADVDDLD

-46 LYAAVPD
+46 LYAGVPD

-61 SVAVVGASDTEGRPN
+61 SVAVIGASDAEGRPN
-76 TGITRQLLAWS
+76 TGITRQLMAWAG
-87 ERVGARLHP
+87 RVGARLHP
-96 VHPTRESVFGIP
+96 VHPTRATVFDVP
-108 CAPSVAALPEQ
+108 CFPSITDLPEQ
-119 VDLAVLLLSD
+119 VDLAVVLVAD
-129 PLPVIGE
+129 PLPVIE
-136 LAEAKVKFAVAF
+136 QLAEAKVKFAVAF
-148 ASGFAETGAEGAAA
+148 ASGFAETGEEGALA
-162 QERLAA
+162 QAQLAA
-168 AVARADGLRLLGP
+168 AVGRSGLRLLGP

-187 FERFREDLDGPA
+187 FENFREDLDGPA

-210 RPLFSLQELG
+210 RPVFALQELG

-244 AERPEVGAIAAYVEG
+244 AERPEVGAIACYVEG
-259 LKDGRAFLLAADRAA
+259 LKDGRSFLLAADRAA
-274 RRGVPV
+274 RRKVPV

-304 ADAVVDAAMRQYG
+304 ADTVVDAAMRQYG

-330 ATLLARA
+330 AALLARA
-337 RRHRVPDSSASAP
+337 KPPVA
-350 SAPASSAPGSAMS
+350 
-363 SPAASSPAVSRPA
+363 
-376 LPRPEGVVVYSIS
+376 EGVVVYSIS

-398 LATEAGLPLP
+398 LASEAGLRLP
-408 TLSEAKQ
+408 QLSEAKQ
-415 AELHQWIPDYLSVA
+415 SELHEWIPPYLSVA

-443 GPRILDAIL
+443 GRKIIDAIL
-452 DDPAVGVLICPIT
+452 DDPEVGVLVCPVT

-470 MSDKLAQDLV
+470 LSDKLVEDLV
-480 AAAER
+480 AAAEE

-499 TEAAYRETLLG
+499 TEPAYRERLLG
-510 SSRVATFRTFANCIT
+510 SSRVATFRTVGNCIT
-525 AVRAHLDHTRFTAA
+525 ALRAYFSHHRFVHA
-539 YRSPFDEAPRS
+539 YRSPFDEAPRAL
-550 PSPSFRKAQALMRP
+550 SPSFRKAQALMRP

-600 SLVGYP
+600 GLVGYP
-606 VVMKASGASIAHK
+606 VVMKASGAQIAHK

-625 KIGLTSASQI
+625 KVGLTSASQV

-641 LTDIARYEDVSLDG
+641 LTDIARYEDVTLDG

-672 THDDLFGPT
+672 TQDELFGPT

-692 VLRDS
+692 VLRDV

-702 PFGEDQA
+702 PFGEEAARD
-709 HAMLAELRGR
+709 MLGELRGR
-719 ALLGGVRGAPP
+719 PLLDGVRGRPP
-730 ADVDALVEVV
+730 ADLDALVEVI

-749 LGDQIAELDINPL
+749 LGDVLSELDINPL

-774 DALAACR
+774 DALAVCR

>member
-15 RARAIACGEHPAQ
+15 RARVIACGEQRPGPV
-28 AVHGRPAGAGDLD
+28 VHDRVDDLD

-46 LYAAVPD
+46 LYADVPD
-53 LDRFFRPE
+53 LTRFFRPE
-61 SVAVVGASDTEGRPN
+61 SVAVIGASDAEGRPN
-76 TGITRQLLAWS
+76 TGITRQLLAWA
-87 ERVGARLHP
+87 ERVGARVYP
-96 VHPTRESVFGIP
+96 VHPSRPSVFGIP
-108 CAPSVAALPEQ
+108 CAASVAELPPGQ
-119 VDLAVLLLSD
+119 VDLAVLLVAD
-129 PLPVIGE
+129 PLPVIEE
-136 LAEAKVKFAVAF
+136 LADAKVRFAVAF
-148 ASGFAETGAEGAAA
+148 ASGFAETGEAGAEA
-162 QERLAA
+162 QQRLAD
-168 AVARADGLRLLGP
+168 AVRRSGIRLLGP

-187 FERFREDLDGPA
+187 FEHFREDLTGPA

-210 RPLFSLQELG
+210 RPVFSLQELG

-239 FISYF
+239 FLSWF
-244 AERPEVGAIAAYVEG
+244 AEQPEVGAVAAYVEG

-304 ADAVVDAAMRQYG
+304 ADDVVDAAMRQFG
-317 VIRVDGLDELQDT
+317 VVRVDGLDELQDT
-330 ATLLARA
+330 AALLARA
-337 RRHRVPDSSASAP
+337 RAP
-350 SAPASSAPGSAMS
+350 LA
-363 SPAASSPAVSRPA
+363 
-376 LPRPEGVVVYSIS
+376 EGVAVYSIS
-389 GGTGAHFAD
+389 GGTGAHAAD
-398 LATEAGLPLP
+398 LATAAGLHLP
-408 TLSEAKQ
+408 RLSEARQ
-415 AELHQWIPDYLSVA
+415 AELHQWIPEYLSVA

-438 VGDWR
+438 VGDRR
-443 GPRILDAIL
+443 GRKIIDAIL
-452 DDPAVGVLICPIT
+452 ADPSIGVLICPVT

-470 MSDKLAQDLV
+470 LSDKLVTDLV
-480 AAAER
+480 EAAEE

-499 TEAAYRETLLG
+499 TEAAYREVLLG
-510 SSRVATFRTFANCIT
+510 SSRVATFRTVGNCLK
-525 AVRAHLDHTRFTAA
+525 AVRAWLDHHRFVSD
-539 YRSPFDEAPRS
+539 YRSPFDEAPRT
-550 PSPSFRKAQALMRP
+550 PSPSFRKAEALMRP
-564 GQQLSEHA
+564 GQQLSEHG

-600 SLVGYP
+600 AQVGYP
-606 VVMKASGASIAHK
+606 VVMKASGAQIAHK

-625 KIGLTSASQI
+625 KIGLTSASQV

-641 LTDIARYEDVSLDG
+641 LTDIARYEGVSLDG
-655 VLVCQMVERGV
+655 ILVCQMVEQGV
-666 EMVVGV
+666 EMVLGM

-692 VLRDS
+692 VLHDA

-709 HAMLAELRGR
+709 RAMLAELRGR
-719 ALLGGVRGAPP
+719 ALLDGVRGRPP
-730 ADVDALVEVV
+730 ADRDALVEVI

-749 LGDQIAELDINPL
+749 LGEHLAELDINPL

-774 DALAACR
+774 DALVVCR

>member
-15 RARAIACGEHPAQ
+15 RARVIACGEQPSPV
-28 AVHGRPAGAGDLD
+28 VHGRPAEVHDLD

-46 LYAAVPD
+46 LYAGVPD

-61 SVAVVGASDTEGRPN
+61 SVAVIGASDAEGRPN
-76 TGITRQLLAWS
+76 TGITRQLIAWA

-96 VHPTRESVFGIP
+96 VHPTRQSVFGIP
-108 CAPSVAALPEQ
+108 CLPSISDLPEQ
-119 VDLAVLLLSD
+119 VDLAVLLVGD
-129 PLPVIGE
+129 PLPLIE
-136 LAEAKVKFAVAF
+136 KLAEAKVKFAVAF
-148 ASGFAETGAEGAAA
+148 ASGFAETGAEGALA
-162 QERLAA
+162 QARLAT
-168 AVARADGLRLLGP
+168 AVSGSGLRLLGP

-187 FERFREDLDGPA
+187 FERFRDDLDGPA

-210 RPLFSLQELG
+210 RPVFAMQELG
-220 IRLSHWAPT
+220 VRLSHWAPT

-244 AERPEVGAIAAYVEG
+244 SERPEVGAIACYVEG
-259 LKDGRAFLLAADRAA
+259 LKDGRSFLLAADRAA

-304 ADAVVDAAMRQYG
+304 ADTVVDAAMRQYG

-330 ATLLARA
+330 AALLARA
-337 RRHRVPDSSASAP
+337 RAP
-350 SAPASSAPGSAMS
+350 QAD
-363 SPAASSPAVSRPA
+363 
-376 LPRPEGVVVYSIS
+376 GVVVYSIS

-398 LATEAGLPLP
+398 LASEAGLSLP
-408 TLSEAKQ
+408 TLPTDKQ
-415 AELHQWIPDYLSVA
+415 AELHEWIPEYLNVA

-443 GPRILDAIL
+443 GRKIIDAIL
-452 DDPAVGVLICPIT
+452 ADPSVGVLICPIT

-480 AAAER
+480 DAAEQ

-525 AVRAHLDHTRFTAA
+525 AVRAYLDHHRFAAA
-539 YRSPFDEAPRS
+539 YRSPFDEAPRT

-577 RAYGIRVPREQLVTS
+577 RTYGIRVPREQLVTS

-600 SLVGYP
+600 SLIGYP
-606 VVMKASGASIAHK
+606 LVMKASGAQIAHK

-625 KIGLTSASQI
+625 KLPLTSASQV

-641 LTDIARYEDVSLDG
+641 LTDIARYEGISLDG

-672 THDDLFGPT
+672 THDELFGPT

-692 VLRDS
+692 VLHDT

-709 HAMLAELRGR
+709 HTMLAELRGR
-719 ALLGGVRGAPP
+719 ALLDGVRGAPP
-730 ADVDALVEVV
+730 VDIDALVEVV
-740 LRVQRMALE
+740 IRVQRMALE
-749 LGDQIAELDINPL
+749 LGDDIAELDINPL

-774 DALAACR
+774 DALVMCR

>member
-1 MLGSTHGTLTTDSR
+1 MLGSTHGTLTTDL
-15 RARAIACGEHPAQ
+15 RARVVACGQQTGA
-28 AVHGRPAGAGDLD
+28 AVHGVTAAEGDLD

-46 LYAAVPD
+46 LYAPVPD

-61 SVAVVGASDTEGRPN
+61 AVAVVGASDADGRPN
-76 TGITRQLLAWS
+76 TGITRQLIAWA

-96 VHPTRESVFGIP
+96 VHPTRTAVFGLP
-108 CAPSVAALPEQ
+108 CVPSVAELPEP
-119 VDLAVLLLSD
+119 VDLAVLLVGD
-129 PLPVIGE
+129 PLPVIEE
-136 LAEAKVKFAVAF
+136 LGQAKVKFAVAF
-148 ASGFAETGAEGAAA
+148 ASGFAETGEAGADA
-162 QERLAA
+162 QRRLAA
-168 AVARADGLRLLGP
+168 AVERSGLRLLGP

-187 FERFREDLDGPA
+187 FERFRDDLEGPA

-210 RPLFSLQELG
+210 RPVFTMQELG
-220 IRLSHWAPT
+220 VRLSHWAPT
-229 GNEADLETAD
+229 GNEADLETSD

-244 AERPEVGAIAAYVEG
+244 AGRPEVGAIACYVEG
-259 LKDGRAFLLAADRAA
+259 LKDGRSFLLAADRAA
-274 RRGVPV
+274 RSRVPV

-286 RTETGAR
+286 RTEAGAR

-304 ADAVVDAAMRQYG
+304 ADQVVDAAMRQYG

-330 ATLLARA
+330 AALLARA
-337 RRHRVPDSSASAP
+337 RR
-350 SAPASSAPGSAMS
+350 
-363 SPAASSPAVSRPA
+363 PAAD
-376 LPRPEGVVVYSIS
+376 GVVVYSIS

-398 LATEAGLPLP
+398 LATAAGLRLP
-408 TLSEAKQ
+408 RLSAARQ
-415 AELHQWIPDYLSVA
+415 AELHQWIPDYLNVA

-443 GPRILDAIL
+443 GRKIIDAIL
-452 DDPAVGVLICPIT
+452 ADPAVGVLICPIT

-470 MSDKLAQDLV
+470 MSDRLAQDLV
-480 AAAER
+480 DAAEA

-499 TEAAYRETLLG
+499 TEEAYRTTLLG
-510 SSRVATFRTFANCIT
+510 SSRVATFRTFGNCIT
-525 AVRAHLDHTRFTAA
+525 AVRAYFDHHRFTTG
-539 YRSPFDEAPRS
+539 YRSPFDEAPRTL
-550 PSPSFRKAQALMRP
+550 SPSFRKAQALLRP
-564 GQQLSEHA
+564 GHRLSEHA

-600 SLVGYP
+600 GLVGYP
-606 VVMKASGASIAHK
+606 VVMKASAPQLAHK

-625 KIGLTSASQI
+625 KIGLTSASQV
-635 RDAYRE
+635 RDTYRE
-641 LTDIARYEDVSLDG
+641 LTDIARYEGVDLDG

-672 THDDLFGPT
+672 TQDELFGPT

-692 VLRDS
+692 VLQDV

-709 HAMLAELRGR
+709 RAMLAELRGR
-719 ALLGGVRGAPP
+719 ALLDGVRGGPP
-730 ADVDALVEVV
+730 VDVDALVEVV

-749 LGDQIAELDINPL
+749 LGGDLSELDINPL

-774 DALAACR
+774 DALAVCR

>member
-15 RARAIACGEHPAQ
+15 RARVIACGEQPSPV
-28 AVHGRPAGAGDLD
+28 VHGRPAEVDDLD

-46 LYAAVPD
+46 LYATVPD

-61 SVAVVGASDTEGRPN
+61 CVAVIGASDAEGRPN
-76 TGITRQLLAWS
+76 AGITRQLMAWA

-96 VHPTRESVFGIP
+96 VHPTRRTVFGLP
-108 CAPSVAALPEQ
+108 CLPSVSDVPEQ
-119 VDLAVLLLSD
+119 VDLAVLLVAD

-136 LAEAKVKFAVAF
+136 LTEAKVRFAVAF

-162 QERLAA
+162 QTRLAA
-168 AVARADGLRLLGP
+168 AVHGSGLRLLGP

-187 FERFREDLDGPA
+187 FEHFRDDLDGPA
-199 IALITQSGHQG
+199 VALITQSGHQG
-210 RPLFSLQELG
+210 RPVFAMQQLG
-220 IRLSHWAPT
+220 VRLSHWAPT

-244 AERPEVGAIAAYVEG
+244 SERPEVGAIACYVEG
-259 LKDGRAFLLAADRAA
+259 LKDGRSFLLAADRAA
-274 RRGVPV
+274 RRKVPV

-330 ATLLARA
+330 AALLARA
-337 RRHRVPDSSASAP
+337 RAP
-350 SAPASSAPGSAMS
+350 RAD
-363 SPAASSPAVSRPA
+363 
-376 LPRPEGVVVYSIS
+376 GVVVYSIS

-398 LATEAGLPLP
+398 LASEAGLDLP
-408 TLSEAKQ
+408 VLSEAKQ
-415 AELHQWIPDYLSVA
+415 AELHTWIPDYLNVA

-443 GPRILDAIL
+443 GRKIIDAIL
-452 DDPAVGVLICPIT
+452 ADPAVGVLICPIT

-480 AAAER
+480 DAAEQ
-485 TDKLVCVVWGSPVG
+485 TDKLVCAVWGSPVG

-525 AVRAHLDHTRFTAA
+525 AVRAHLDHARFTAA
-539 YRSPFDEAPRS
+539 YRSPFDEAPRT

-564 GQQLSEHA
+564 GQQLSEHG

-600 SLVGYP
+600 SQVGYP
-606 VVMKASGASIAHK
+606 VVMKASGAQIAHK

-625 KIGLTSASQI
+625 KIGLTSASQV

-641 LTDIARYEDVSLDG
+641 LTDIARYEGISLDG

-672 THDDLFGPT
+672 THDQLFGPT

-692 VLRDS
+692 VLRDF

-702 PFGEDQA
+702 PFGDDQA
-709 HAMLAELRGR
+709 RAMLSELRGR
-719 ALLGGVRGAPP
+719 ALLDGVRGGPP
-730 ADVDALVEVV
+730 VDVDALVEVV
-740 LRVQRMALE
+740 IRVQRMALE
-749 LGDQIAELDINPL
+749 LGDEIAELDINPL

-774 DALAACR
+774 DALVLCR

>member
-1 MLGSTHGTLTTDSR
+1 MLGSTHGTLTTDF
-15 RARAIACGEHPAQ
+15 RARVVACGEQPAPG
-28 AVHGRPAGAGDLD
+28 AVHGRAAGEGDLD

-46 LYAAVPD
+46 LYADVPD

-61 SVAVVGASDTEGRPN
+61 SVAVVGASDAEGRPN
-76 TGITRQLLAWS
+76 TGITRQLLDWAR
-87 ERVGARLHP
+87 RVGARIHP
-96 VHPTRESVFGIP
+96 VHPTRDTVFGLP
-108 CAPSVAALPEQ
+108 CVASVADLPEQ
-119 VDLAVLLLSD
+119 VDLAVLLVGD
-129 PLPVIGE
+129 PIPVIEE
-136 LAEAKVKFAVAF
+136 LAESKVKFAVAF
-148 ASGFAETGAEGAAA
+148 ASGFAETGEQGAAA
-162 QERLAA
+162 QERLAS
-168 AVARADGLRLLGP
+168 AVKRSGIRLLGP

-187 FERFREDLDGPA
+187 FERFRDDLDGPA

-210 RPLFSLQELG
+210 RPVFTLQELG
-220 IRLSHWAPT
+220 VRLSHWAPT
-229 GNEADLETAD
+229 GNEADLETSD

-244 AERPEVGAIAAYVEG
+244 AERPEVGAIACYVEG

-274 RRGVPV
+274 RAGVPV

-286 RTETGAR
+286 RTEAGAR
-293 TAASHTGKLTG
+293 MAASHTGKLTG
-304 ADAVVDAAMRQYG
+304 ADDVVDAAMRQYG
-317 VIRVDGLDELQDT
+317 VIRVDGLDQLQDT
-330 ATLLARA
+330 AALLARA
-337 RRHRVPDSSASAP
+337 RT
-350 SAPASSAPGSAMS
+350 
-363 SPAASSPAVSRPA
+363 
-376 LPRPEGVVVYSIS
+376 PRADGVVVYSIS
-389 GGTGAHFAD
+389 GGTGAHFSD
-398 LATEAGLPLP
+398 LATAAGLRLPPL
-408 TLSEAKQ
+408 SAAKQ
-415 AELHQWIPDYLSVA
+415 AELHEWIPPYLNVA

-443 GPRILDAIL
+443 GRKIIDAIL
-452 DDPAVGVLICPIT
+452 ADPSVGVLICPIT

-480 AAAER
+480 DAAEQ
-485 TDKLVCVVWGSPVG
+485 TDKLVCVVWGSPLG

-510 SSRVATFRTFANCIT
+510 SDRVATFRTFANCIG
-525 AVRAHLDHTRFTAA
+525 AVKAYLSHHRFTTG
-539 YRSPFDEAPRS
+539 YRSPFDEAPRV

-600 SLVGYP
+600 GLVGYP
-606 VVMKASGASIAHK
+606 VVMKASGARLAHK

-625 KIGLTSASQI
+625 KVGLTSASQI

-641 LTDIARYEDVSLDG
+641 LTDIARYEGVDLDG
-655 VLVCQMVERGV
+655 ILVCQMVERGV

-672 THDDLFGPT
+672 GHDSLFGPT

-692 VLRDS
+692 VLGDS

-702 PFGEDQA
+702 PFGEGQA
-709 HAMLAELRGR
+709 RDMLDELRGR
-719 ALLGGVRGAPP
+719 ALLDGVRGGPP
-730 ADVDALVEVV
+730 LDVDALVEVV

-749 LGDQIAELDINPL
+749 LGDELSELDINPI

-774 DALAACR
+774 DALAICR

>member
-1 MLGSTHGTLTTDSR
+1 MLGSTHGTFTAGL
-15 RARAIACGEHPAQ
+15 RARVVACGEPDRE
-28 AVHGRPAGAGDLD
+28 AVHGTTAAPGDLD

-46 LYAAVPD
+46 LHAPVPD

-76 TGITRQLLAWS
+76 TGITRQLLSWA
-87 ERVGARLHP
+87 ERVGARLVP
-96 VHPTRESVFGIP
+96 VHPTRTSVFGID
-108 CAPSVAALPEQ
+108 CVPSVAALTEP
-119 VDLAVLLLSD
+119 VDLAVLLVAD
-129 PLPVIGE
+129 PLPVIE
-136 LAEAKVKFAVAF
+136 QLADTKVRFAVAF
-148 ASGFAETGAEGAAA
+148 ASGFAETGEAGAAA

-168 AVARADGLRLLGP
+168 AVRRSGLRLLGP

-187 FERFREDLDGPA
+187 FEHFREDLEGPA
-199 IALITQSGHQG
+199 VALITQSGHQG
-210 RPLFSLQELG
+210 RPVFSLQDIG
-220 IRLSHWAPT
+220 VRLSHWAPT

-239 FISYF
+239 FLSYF
-244 AERPEVGAIAAYVEG
+244 AGRPEVGAIACYVEG
-259 LKDGRAFLLAADRAA
+259 LKDGRSFLLAADRAA
-274 RRGVPV
+274 RNGVPV

-304 ADAVVDAAMRQYG
+304 ADRVVDAAMRQYG
-317 VIRVDGLDELQDT
+317 VIRVDGLDQLQDT

-337 RRHRVPDSSASAP
+337 RRPQA
-350 SAPASSAPGSAMS
+350 
-363 SPAASSPAVSRPA
+363 
-376 LPRPEGVVVYSIS
+376 EGVVVYSIS

-398 LATEAGLPLP
+398 LATAAGLQLP
-408 TLSEAKQ
+408 TLQEAKQ
-415 AELHQWIPDYLSVA
+415 DELHTWIPEYLNVA

-443 GPRILDAIL
+443 GRKIIDAIL
-452 DDPAVGVLICPIT
+452 ADPSVGVLICPIT

-480 AAAER
+480 DAAEA

-499 TEAAYRETLLG
+499 TEDAYRTTLLG
-510 SSRVATFRTFANCIT
+510 SSRVATFRTFANCIG
-525 AVRAHLDHTRFTAA
+525 AVKSYLDHHRFTAA
-539 YRSPFDEAPRS
+539 YRSPFDEAPRTS
-550 PSPSFRKAQALMRP
+550 SPSFRKAQALMRP
-564 GQQLSEHA
+564 GHRLSEHG

-600 SLVGYP
+600 GLVGYP
-606 VVMKASGASIAHK
+606 VVMKASGAQLAHK

-625 KIGLTSASQI
+625 KVGLTSASQV

-641 LTDIARYEDVSLDG
+641 LTDIARFESVDLDG
-655 VLVCQMVERGV
+655 ILVCQMVGRGV

-672 THDDLFGPT
+672 TRDDLFGPT
-681 VTVGLGGVLVE
+681 VTVGFGGVLVE
-692 VLRDS
+692 VLDDA

-702 PFGEDQA
+702 PFGEREA
-709 HAMLAELRGR
+709 RSMLGELRGR
-719 ALLGGVRGAPP
+719 ALLDGVRGAPP
-730 ADVDALVEVV
+730 TDVDALVEVV

-749 LGDQIAELDINPL
+749 LDGDLAELDINPL

-774 DALAACR
+774 DALAVCRQEPLA

>member
-15 RARAIACGEHPAQ
+15 RARVIACGEQRPGPV
-28 AVHGRPAGAGDLD
+28 VHDQVDDLD

-46 LYAAVPD
+46 LHTDVPE
-53 LDRFFRPE
+53 LTRFFRPE
-61 SVAVVGASDTEGRPN
+61 SVAVIGASDTEGRPN
-76 TGITRQLLAWS
+76 TGITRQLLDWAG
-87 ERVGARLHP
+87 RVGARVHP
-96 VHPTRESVFGIP
+96 VHPTRPSVFGIP
-108 CAPSVAALPEQ
+108 CAASVADLPEQ
-119 VDLAVLLLSD
+119 VDLAVLLVAD
-129 PLPVIGE
+129 PLPVIEE
-136 LAEAKVKFAVAF
+136 LADAKVKFAVAF
-148 ASGFAETGAEGAAA
+148 ASGFAETGEAGAAA
-162 QERLAA
+162 QERLAR
-168 AVARADGLRLLGP
+168 AVRRSGLRLLGP

-187 FERFREDLDGPA
+187 FEHFREDLTGPA

-210 RPLFSLQELG
+210 RPVFALQELG

-239 FISYF
+239 FLSWF
-244 AERPEVGAIAAYVEG
+244 AGQPEVGAIACYVEG

-274 RRGVPV
+274 RRKVPV

-304 ADAVVDAAMRQYG
+304 ADDVVDAAMRQFG
-317 VIRVDGLDELQDT
+317 VVRVDGLDELQDT
-330 ATLLARA
+330 AALLARA
-337 RRHRVPDSSASAP
+337 RAP
-350 SAPASSAPGSAMS
+350 LAD
-363 SPAASSPAVSRPA
+363 
-376 LPRPEGVVVYSIS
+376 GVAVYSIS
-389 GGTGAHFAD
+389 GGTGAHVAD
-398 LATEAGLPLP
+398 LATAAGLRLP
-408 TLSEAKQ
+408 RLSEARQ
-415 AELHQWIPDYLSVA
+415 AELHQWIPEYLNVA

-443 GPRILDAIL
+443 GRRIIDAL
-452 DDPAVGVLICPIT
+452 LADPSIGVLICPVT

-470 MSDKLAQDLV
+470 LSDKLVTDLV
-480 AAAER
+480 EAAEE

-510 SSRVATFRTFANCIT
+510 SSRVATFRTVGNCLT
-525 AVRAHLDHTRFTAA
+525 AVCAWLDHHAFVSD
-539 YRSPFDEAPRS
+539 YRSPFDEAPRT
-550 PSPSFRKAQALMRP
+550 PSPSFRKAEALMRP

-600 SLVGYP
+600 AQVGYP
-606 VVMKASGASIAHK
+606 VVMKASGAQLAHK

-625 KIGLTSASQI
+625 KIGLTSASQV

-641 LTDIARYEDVSLDG
+641 LTDIARYDGVPLDG
-655 VLVCQMVERGV
+655 VLVCQMVEQGV
-666 EMVVGV
+666 EMVVGM

-692 VLRDS
+692 VLRDA

-709 HAMLAELRGR
+709 RAMLTELRGR
-719 ALLGGVRGAPP
+719 ALLDGVRGRPP
-730 ADVDALVEVV
+730 ADRDALVEVV

-749 LGDQIAELDINPL
+749 LGDHIAELDINPL

-774 DALAACR
+774 DALVVCR

>member
-1 MLGSTHGTLTTDSR
+1 MLGSTHGTLTTDF
-15 RARAIACGEHPAQ
+15 RARVEACGETPRT
-28 AVHGRPAGAGDLD
+28 AVHSTAAPAARDAAERD

-46 LYAAVPD
+46 LHSDVPD

-76 TGITRQLLAWS
+76 TGITRQLIAWA
-87 ERVGARLHP
+87 ERVGARVHP
-96 VHPTRESVFGIP
+96 VHPTRTSVFGLP
-108 CAPSVAALPEQ
+108 CHASVAELPEQ
-119 VDLAVLLLSD
+119 VDLAVLLVAD
-129 PLPVIGE
+129 PLPVIEE
-136 LAEAKVKFAVAF
+136 LADTKVTFAVAF
-148 ASGFAETGAEGAAA
+148 ASGFAETGESGAAA
-162 QERLAA
+162 QARLAA
-168 AVARADGLRLLGP
+168 AVRRSGLRLLGP

-210 RPLFSLQELG
+210 RPVYTLQELG
-220 IRLSHWAPT
+220 VRLSHWAPT
-229 GNEADLETAD
+229 GNEADLETSD

-244 AERPEVGAIAAYVEG
+244 AERPEVGAIACYVEG
-259 LKDGRAFLLAADRAA
+259 LKDGRSFLLAADRAA
-274 RRGVPV
+274 RNGVPV

-293 TAASHTGKLTG
+293 MAASHTGKLTG
-304 ADAVVDAAMRQYG
+304 ADTVVDAAMRQFG

-330 ATLLARA
+330 AALLARA
-337 RRHRVPDSSASAP
+337 RPPQA
-350 SAPASSAPGSAMS
+350 
-363 SPAASSPAVSRPA
+363 
-376 LPRPEGVVVYSIS
+376 EGVVVYSIS
-389 GGTGAHFAD
+389 GGTGAHFSD
-398 LATEAGLPLP
+398 LATEAGLTLP
-408 TLSEAKQ
+408 TLSDAKQ
-415 AELHQWIPDYLSVA
+415 AELHQWIPSYLNVA

-443 GPRILDAIL
+443 GRKIIDAIL
-452 DDPAVGVLICPIT
+452 ADPSVGVLICPIT

-480 AAAER
+480 DAAEA
-485 TDKLVCVVWGSPVG
+485 TDKLICVIWGSPVG
-499 TEAAYRETLLG
+499 TEEAYRSTLLG
-510 SSRVATFRTFANCIT
+510 SSRVATFRTFGNCIT
-525 AVRAHLDHTRFTAA
+525 AVRAYLGHHRFTAS
-539 YRSPFDEAPRS
+539 YRSPFDEAPRT
-550 PSPSFRKAQALMRP
+550 PSPSYRKAKALMRP

-600 SLVGYP
+600 GLVGYP
-606 VVMKASGASIAHK
+606 VVMKASGPQLAHK

-641 LTDIARYEDVSLDG
+641 LTDIARYENIPLDG
-655 VLVCQMVERGV
+655 ILVCQMVERGV

-672 THDDLFGPT
+672 TQDPLFGPT

-692 VLRDS
+692 VLHDT

-709 HAMLAELRGR
+709 RTMLRELRGH
-719 ALLGGVRGAPP
+719 ALLEGVRGAPP

-749 LGDQIAELDINPL
+749 LSDDLSELDINPL

-774 DALAACR
+774 DALTLCR

>member
-1 MLGSTHGTLTTDSR
+1 MLGSTHGTLTTDF
-15 RARAIACGEHPAQ
+15 RARVEACGETPRT
-28 AVHGRPAGAGDLD
+28 AVHSTATPSAGAAAALD

-46 LYAAVPD
+46 LHSDVPD

-61 SVAVVGASDTEGRPN
+61 SVAVIGASDAEGRPN
-76 TGITRQLLAWS
+76 TGITRRLIAWAG
-87 ERVGARLHP
+87 RVGARIHP
-96 VHPTRESVFGIP
+96 VHPTRPTVFGLA
-108 CAPSVAALPEQ
+108 CHASVADLPEQ
-119 VDLAVLLLSD
+119 VDLAVLLVAD
-129 PLPVIGE
+129 PLPVIEE
-136 LAEAKVKFAVAF
+136 LAETKVKFAVAF
-148 ASGFAETGAEGAAA
+148 ASGFAETGDAGAAA
-162 QERLAA
+162 QERLGA
-168 AVARADGLRLLGP
+168 AVRRSGLRLLGP

-187 FERFREDLDGPA
+187 FEEFRQDLDGPA

-210 RPLFSLQELG
+210 RPVYTLQELG

-229 GNEADLETAD
+229 GNEADLETSD

-244 AERPEVGAIAAYVEG
+244 AEQPEVGAIACYVEG
-259 LKDGRAFLLAADRAA
+259 LKDGRSFLLAADRAA
-274 RRGVPV
+274 RAGVPV

-304 ADAVVDAAMRQYG
+304 ADTVVDAAMRQFG

-330 ATLLARA
+330 AALLARA
-337 RRHRVPDSSASAP
+337 RKPKAD
-350 SAPASSAPGSAMS
+350 
-363 SPAASSPAVSRPA
+363 
-376 LPRPEGVVVYSIS
+376 GVVVYSIS
-389 GGTGAHFAD
+389 GGTGAHFSD
-398 LATEAGLPLP
+398 LATEAGLTLP
-408 TLSEAKQ
+408 ALSEAKQ
-415 AELHQWIPDYLSVA
+415 RELHQWIPDYLDVA

-443 GPRILDAIL
+443 GRKIIDAIL
-452 DDPAVGVLICPIT
+452 ADPSVGVLICPIT

-470 MSDKLAQDLV
+470 MSDRLAQDLV
-480 AAAER
+480 EAAEA
-485 TDKLVCVVWGSPVG
+485 TDKLICVIWGSPVG
-499 TEAAYRETLLG
+499 TEDAYRTTLLG
-510 SSRVATFRTFANCIT
+510 SSRVATFRTFGNCIT
-525 AVRAHLDHTRFTAA
+525 AVRAYLGHHRFAAA
-539 YRSPFDEAPRS
+539 YRSPFDEAPRT
-550 PSPSFRKAQALMRP
+550 PSPSFRKARALMRP

-600 SLVGYP
+600 GLVGYP
-606 VVMKASGASIAHK
+606 VVMKASGPQLAHK

-625 KIGLTSASQI
+625 KVALTSASQI

-641 LTDIARYEDVSLDG
+641 LTDIARYENVPLDG

-672 THDDLFGPT
+672 TQDDLFGPT

-692 VLRDS
+692 VLHDA

-709 HAMLAELRGR
+709 RAMLTELRGH
-719 ALLGGVRGAPP
+719 ALLEGVRGAPP

-740 LRVQRMALE
+740 LRIQRMALE
-749 LGDQIAELDINPL
+749 LGDDLSELDINPL

-774 DALAACR
+774 DALAICR